1 MMNLYGSTKD
11 PNYLNKINGRVGH
24 DRMLF
29 APNGRQLRRLQERE
43 QKKLNTKGSR
53 KHNGFVVDGLDKL

>member
-1 MMNLYGSTKD
+1 MMDLYGSTKD
-11 PNYLNKINGRVGH
+11 PNYLNKTSGRA
-24 DRMLF
+24 DRLF
-29 APNGRQLRRLQERE
+29 IAPNGRQLRRLQERE